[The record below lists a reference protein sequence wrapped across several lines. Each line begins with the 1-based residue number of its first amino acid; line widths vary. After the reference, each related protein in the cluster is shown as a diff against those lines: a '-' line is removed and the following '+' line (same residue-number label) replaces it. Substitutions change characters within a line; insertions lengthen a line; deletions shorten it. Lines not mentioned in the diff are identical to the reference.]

1 MQEEKIYSRTPDFKG
16 LSAVATVP
24 GHQSKKTYTAAG
36 ILQPLARWP
45 GRANFYL
52 QSTIQSTIH
61 IVHLCD
67 RQSMIHDVRATTHAQ
82 SRTESEP
89 VMTVEQLYL

>member
-1 MQEEKIYSRTPDFKG
+1 MQEENIYSRTPDFKG

-24 GHQSKKTYTAAG
+24 GHQSKKTCCRWDIAAISTVAG
-36 ILQPLARWP
+36 KGQ
-45 GRANFYL
+45 FYL